1 MSNFMMNMISW
12 ILLLLVILTLYLI
25 DKINNL
31 AKMYEAPKPE
41 APALPEFD
49 TEIPGDLLFAG
60 LEGKKLWD
68 AMNGKQTE
76 GFDASMIDALRP
88 HYEPILREHI
98 VATFKDG
105 LEEVGGDESKVPSSM
120 RKISTVRGFI
130 QSWLP
135 PQHLGSIYRAALEFA
150 GTYANE
156 PNPDTLVRL
165 KQTVDS
171 VVDMLYQRVGITNEV
186 PFSDFL
192 FEEVPVQDHQE
203 DAMLA
208 LTDES
213 GKSHVLGDG
222 LMPDSAER
230 EISPED
236 LAQGLAHVQAY
247 EDQQR
252 QEIAAE
258 TVEAVMFPGPEE
270 SPESESMVVTE
281 PEMAF
286 ESPIDEAQPEAVAV
300 LPAEQEAEAKPV

>member
-25 DKINNL
+25 DKINHL
-31 AKMYEAPKPE
+31 AKMYEAPQPQTPE
-41 APALPEFD
+41 LPEFEQ
-49 TEIPGDLLFAG
+49 EIPGDLLFAG

-68 AMNGKQTE
+68 AMNGKQVE
-76 GFDASMIDALRP
+76 GFDPSIIEALRP

-120 RKISTVRGFI
+120 RKISTARGFI

-135 PQHLGSIYRAALEFA
+135 PQHLGSIYRSALEFA
-150 GTYANE
+150 GSYAND
-156 PNPDTLVRL
+156 PNPDVLVRL

-186 PFSDFL
+186 PFSESL
-192 FEEVPVQDHQE
+192 FEEMIEPQADQD

-213 GKSHVLGDG
+213 ARPEVLGDG
-222 LMPDSAER
+222 LLENSDER
-230 EISPED
+230 ELTPEE

-247 EDQQR
+247 EDAQR
-252 QEIAAE
+252 QDFAAE
-258 TVEAVMFPGPEE
+258 TVEAVMHPEDVNVLE
-270 SPESESMVVTE
+270 HASEVTPAPDVV
-281 PEMAF
+281 
-286 ESPIDEAQPEAVAV
+286 
-300 LPAEQEAEAKPV
+300 EAKPA

>member
-31 AKMYEAPKPE
+31 AKMYEAPKPDV
-41 APALPEFD
+41 PALPELGA
-49 TEIPGDLLFAG
+49 EIPGDLLFSG

-68 AMNGKQTE
+68 AMNGKQVE

-105 LEEVGGDESKVPSSM
+105 LEEVGGDESKVPSST
-120 RKISTVRGFI
+120 RKIPTVRGHI
-130 QSWLP
+130 VSWLP
-135 PQHLGSIYRAALEFA
+135 PQHLGSVYRSALEFA
-150 GTYANE
+150 GSYANN
-156 PNPDTLVRL
+156 PNPDVLVRL

-192 FEEVPVQDHQE
+192 FEEAPIHEEASHD
-203 DAMLA
+203 DSTLLA

-213 GKSHVLGDG
+213 AQISTLGEG
-222 LMPDSAER
+222 LVENSTER
-230 EISPED
+230 EITPEE
-236 LAQGLAHVQAY
+236 LAQGLEHVQAY
-247 EDQQR
+247 EDEQR

-258 TVEAVMFPGPEE
+258 TVEAVMY
-270 SPESESMVVTE
+270 SE
-281 PEMAF
+281 PEA
-286 ESPIDEAQPEAVAV
+286 EVLAEEAAEPEAEIEVK
-300 LPAEQEAEAKPV
+300 PA

>member
-41 APALPEFD
+41 TPALPEFQ
-49 TEIPGDLLFAG
+49 TEIPGDLLFSG

-68 AMNGKQTE
+68 AMNGKQVE
-76 GFDASMIDALRP
+76 GFDASMIEALRP

-98 VATFKDG
+98 TATFKDG

-120 RKISTVRGFI
+120 RKISTVRGYI

-150 GTYANE
+150 GTYAND
-156 PNPDTLVRL
+156 PNPDVLVRL

-192 FEEVPVQDHQE
+192 FEEMPIDEASQE
-203 DAMLA
+203 EEALLA

-213 GKSHVLGDG
+213 TQNHVLGDG
-222 LMPDSAER
+222 LLEASAER
-230 EISPED
+230 ELTPEE
-236 LAQGLAHVQAY
+236 LAQGLANVQAY
-247 EDQQR
+247 EDEQR

-258 TVEAVMFPGPEE
+258 TVEAVMYPNAEPV
-270 SPESESMVVTE
+270 SE
-281 PEMAF
+281 PE
-286 ESPIDEAQPEAVAV
+286 PHVQTEALAEVVPVEEAVV
-300 LPAEQEAEAKPV
+300 EVKPA